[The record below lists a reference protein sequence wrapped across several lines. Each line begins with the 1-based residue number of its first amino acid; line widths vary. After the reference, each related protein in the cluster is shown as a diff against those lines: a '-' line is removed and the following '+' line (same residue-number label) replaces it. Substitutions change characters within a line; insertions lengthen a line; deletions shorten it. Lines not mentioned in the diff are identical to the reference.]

1 MSLNEYI
8 FKSLDSNI
16 PKHVALIMDGNGRWA
31 TLRGLDRS
39 KGHQEGVKRIS
50 DVVRTVDKIGVKA
63 ITIFA
68 FSTEN
73 WSRPQ
78 KEIDEIFALV
88 RKYLKEER
96 FNEDNV
102 KITFMGDHSI
112 LDEDTRKTI
121 QEVREKT
128 NGNTGTI
135 LNIALNYGSKE
146 EILNAIKTIS
156 KDYKNGKIDIEEL
169 DYNRVENHLMSKG
182 LPDIDLMVRTGG
194 EKRLSNFLLWQLAYS
209 ELHFTP
215 VYWPDYNELEFIN
228 SIKEYQKR
236 EKRFGGLKL

>member
-1 MSLNEYI
+1 MSLNEDI

-50 DVVRTVDKIGVKA
+50 DVVKAADKVGVRA

-88 RKYLKEER
+88 RKYLKEEK

-112 LDEDTRKTI
+112 LDEDTRNTI

-128 NGNTGTI
+128 KDNTGTI

-169 DYNRVENHLMSKG
+169 DYNIVENYLMSKG

-215 VYWPDYNELEFIN
+215 VYWPDYNEFEFIN

-236 EKRFGGLKL
+236 ERRFGGLKA